1 MLSIRAWLSTAARQV
16 ACSRHISL
24 VVLSLLTICAQPGC
38 TTSPAPSPPSVLPH
52 SAPEPVSLGGI
63 RVRLRPPAADG
74 FATPTIVVYLAAE
87 RAQPVWQIPEQLVE
101 IRRSGGGLSPVFIA
115 VAVNQSLKFRVVD
128 DIYHHIFSESNV
140 GAFDLG
146 SLGKGESKRVSFDKP
161 GMLRLYCALHPSE
174 NATLYISPSTHF
186 ARIPASGEVVLGG
199 LLPGRYQVHA
209 WSESKPNSVT
219 NVLVRSGAISRVE
232 ILKPEFGG
240 GD

>member
-1 MLSIRAWLSTAARQV
+1 M
-16 ACSRHISL
+16 

-38 TTSPAPSPPSVLPH
+38 TTSRAPSPPPVLPL

-63 RVRLRPPAADG
+63 RVRLRSPAAYR
-74 FATPTIVVYLAAE
+74 FATPTIVYLAAE

-101 IRRSGGGLSPVFIA
+101 IGRSGSGLSPVFIA
-115 VAVNQSLKFRVVD
+115 AAVNQSLKFRVVD
-128 DIYHHIFSESNV
+128 DIYHHIFSESSI

-161 GMLRLYCALHPSE
+161 GMLRIYCALHPSE

-209 WSESKPNSVT
+209 WSESKPNSVA

-232 ILKPEFGG
+232 ILRPEFGG
-240 GD
+240 RD